1 MRWILTAVAL
11 WMLQPA
17 TPSDPYRDF
26 WQWFSS
32 HETEYFNLD
41 TTHADALRESRFDD
55 LSAHLQA
62 VNPELTFELG
72 PVQDGRRDL
81 VLSAGG
87 IRRAFPAVEA
97 LAKEAPALPHFKIV
111 AFRPRRSPL
120 YGIEMGGVTVKPSET
135 RVRLLPEGDKIGLVL
150 YLKGYR
156 EEEKDTYSQL
166 GFLLLDQ
173 ALGERDVE
181 TRVGTIA
188 FEALGAEPPAGSLP
202 AAELAAAFDRAI
214 KASPGPTKKG
224 TP

>member
-11 WMLQPA
+11 WTLAPA
-17 TPSDPYRDF
+17 TSDPYRDF

-32 HETEYFNLD
+32 HEAEYFNLD
-41 TTHADALRESRFDD
+41 TAHDDALRESRFDD
-55 LSAHLQA
+55 LSAHLQE
-62 VNPELTFELG
+62 VNPELTFEFG
-72 PVQDGRRDL
+72 PVEGGRRDL

-87 IRRAFPAVEA
+87 VRRAFPAVEA
-97 LAKEAPALPHFKIV
+97 LAKAAPALPHFKIV

-120 YGIEMGGVTVKPSET
+120 YGIEMQGVTIKPSEV
-135 RVRLLPEGDKIGLVL
+135 RVRMQPEGDKIGLVL

-156 EEEKDTYSQL
+156 EEEKDTYAQL

-188 FEALGAEPPAGSLP
+188 FEALGPEPPAGSLP
-202 AAELAAAFDRAI
+202 AAELAAAFDRAV
-214 KASPGPTKKG
+214 KAGPAKKG
-224 TP
+224 KP